1 MIIEMT
7 VVVVLAT
14 IMMNVGTMLKVHMY
28 FLRRFC
34 ESSSAQVSWFF
45 RGTSWSVVIVGLVP
59 DKAMDPTP
67 LRLLHLLAMV
77 FNWLSKY
84 ISSFNYFS
92 RVLFIVLQMF
102 CLFPMNNIFFHMYMI
117 TIGLL
122 IALCSTLMGLLLP
135 HMNNCYF
142 ILDVTYAVLYIDLII
157 GLTEICFE
165 RVIMSIG

>member
-1 MIIEMT
+1 
-7 VVVVLAT
+7 
-14 IMMNVGTMLKVHMY
+14 
-28 FLRRFC
+28 
-34 ESSSAQVSWFF
+34 
-45 RGTSWSVVIVGLVP
+45 
-59 DKAMDPTP
+59 
-67 LRLLHLLAMV
+67 MV
-77 FNWLSKY
+77 FNWPSKY

-122 IALCSTLMGLLLP
+122 IALCSTLMGSLLP
-135 HMNNCYF
+135 HVNNCYF

-165 RVIMSIG
+165 PGHHEYRLKWAKSDFQLFNYFQLIPWPVRKSWHVR